1 MDAERFVK
9 KRERSTN
16 TREQVAKMSDVGADI
31 TK

>member
-1 MDAERFVK
+1 MDAERFAK

-16 TREQVAKMSDVGADI
+16 TREQVAKMFDIKTDI